1 MKGRR
6 ATEDIPNHSK
16 GGFGNFG
23 ARCGN
28 VGGCAEDFQLRVC
41 VCVCVHAHARVY
53 ACV

>member
-16 GGFGNFG
+16 GGFGSFG

-28 VGGCAEDFQLRVC
+28 VGGCAEDFQLRERVC
-41 VCVCVHAHARVY
+41 VCMCVY